1 MQSIPIKKY
10 ISREVKNLFFEKV
23 NIKVFAALHD
33 KIYIFFRKSP
43 FDLYYLNTIPVT
55 YILPDCIL
63 GQKLTNPIMLTMIR
77 ILQQPTC

>member
-33 KIYIFFRKSP
+33 VIYFF
-43 FDLYYLNTIPVT
+43 LENHL
-55 YILPDCIL
+55 
-63 GQKLTNPIMLTMIR
+63 
-77 ILQQPTC
+77 